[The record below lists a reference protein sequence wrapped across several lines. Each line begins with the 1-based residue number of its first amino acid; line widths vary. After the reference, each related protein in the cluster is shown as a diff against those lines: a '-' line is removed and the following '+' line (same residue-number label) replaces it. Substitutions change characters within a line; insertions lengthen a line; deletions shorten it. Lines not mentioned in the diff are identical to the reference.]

1 MVVMRSVFFNIS
13 RTKWKRLQAVYLG
26 HSYHKIAVIG
36 LTFNVKLMDSRDKRQ
51 QNMKTGS

>member
-1 MVVMRSVFFNIS
+1 MRSVFFNIS